1 MIGVTFLAFVVFFL
15 TEEKVAF
22 ETRFDFALELIDFIG
37 LVLCLAPF
45 FRGFFALGGPFF
57 LFLRSN
63 TKTKISKNKRSSVVL
78 AAAALP
84 ALSFAADLD
93 ASAMTGGLDT
103 AKTIVIAVG
112 TAIFAIVG
120 IIAAIR
126 YAKRAAN

>member
-1 MIGVTFLAFVVFFL
+1 M
-15 TEEKVAF
+15 
-22 ETRFDFALELIDFIG
+22 
-37 LVLCLAPF
+37 
-45 FRGFFALGGPFF
+45 
-57 LFLRSN
+57 
-63 TKTKISKNKRSSVVL
+63 TKLSKFKRSSAVL

-84 ALSFAADLD
+84 AVSFAAGLD
-93 ASAMTGGLDT
+93 AGAMTAELDS

>member
-1 MIGVTFLAFVVFFL
+1 M
-15 TEEKVAF
+15 
-22 ETRFDFALELIDFIG
+22 
-37 LVLCLAPF
+37 
-45 FRGFFALGGPFF
+45 
-57 LFLRSN
+57 
-63 TKTKISKNKRSSVVL
+63 TKISKIKRSSVVL

-112 TAIFAIVG
+112 TAIFDIVG

>member
-1 MIGVTFLAFVVFFL
+1 M
-15 TEEKVAF
+15 
-22 ETRFDFALELIDFIG
+22 
-37 LVLCLAPF
+37 
-45 FRGFFALGGPFF
+45 
-57 LFLRSN
+57 
-63 TKTKISKNKRSSVVL
+63 TKISKIKRSSVVL
-78 AAAALP
+78 APSALH

>member
-1 MIGVTFLAFVVFFL
+1 M
-15 TEEKVAF
+15 
-22 ETRFDFALELIDFIG
+22 
-37 LVLCLAPF
+37 
-45 FRGFFALGGPFF
+45 
-57 LFLRSN
+57 
-63 TKTKISKNKRSSVVL
+63 TKMSKIQRSSVVL

-84 ALSFAADLD
+84 AFSFAAGLD
-93 ASAMTGGLDT
+93 AGTLTAELDS

>member
-1 MIGVTFLAFVVFFL
+1 MTNLL
-15 TEEKVAF
+15 
-22 ETRFDFALELIDFIG
+22 
-37 LVLCLAPF
+37 
-45 FRGFFALGGPFF
+45 
-57 LFLRSN
+57 
-63 TKTKISKNKRSSVVL
+63 KIKRTSAVL

-84 ALSFAADLD
+84 AVSFAADLD
-93 ASAMTGGLDT
+93 ASAMTAGLDS